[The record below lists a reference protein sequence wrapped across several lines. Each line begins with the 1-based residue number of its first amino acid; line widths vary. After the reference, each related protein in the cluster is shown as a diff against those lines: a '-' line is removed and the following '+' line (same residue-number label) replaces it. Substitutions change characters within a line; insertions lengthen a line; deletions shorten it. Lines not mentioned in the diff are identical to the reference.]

1 MLGGSEFR
9 LRRSFACGKTLVRR
23 KSVVGQK
30 SVGLF
35 FHTLL
40 SSFPRG
46 CKTALQPRFYVGRI
60 RCGSQMAGFPMHAY
74 EKGGRG
80 PSHPSATCSI
90 MQFSHRAYAKSFQ
103 MIYPAKYA
111 EISSIRFT

>member
-9 LRRSFACGKTLVRR
+9 LRRGFACGKTLVRR

-30 SVGLF
+30 SVGQF
-35 FHTLL
+35 SHTLL

-60 RCGSQMAGFPMHAY
+60 GCGSQMAGFPMPAY
-74 EKGGRG
+74 EKRRTG
-80 PSHPSATCSI
+80 PIAP
-90 MQFSHRAYAKSFQ
+90 
-103 MIYPAKYA
+103 
-111 EISSIRFT
+111 IRHL